1 MLVCSV
7 FIIQVS
13 VPVDLSK
20 LSDVVKTDAV
30 KNAAYGKLVTK
41 VNNIDTSGFVL
52 KTKYDA
58 VKSQLKKIQKLVS
71 LLKNKLQ

>member
-20 LSDVVKTDAV
+20 LSDAVKTDAV

-58 VKSQLKKIQKLVS
+58 VKSQLKKS
-71 LLKNKLQ
+71 RN

>member
-20 LSDVVKTDAV
+20 LSDAVKTDAV

-41 VNNIDTSGFVL
+41 VNNIDISGFVL

>member
-13 VPVDLSK
+13 VPVDLGK
-20 LSDVVKTDAV
+20 LSDAVKTDAV

>member
-20 LSDVVKTDAV
+20 LSDAVKTNAV

>member
-20 LSDVVKTDAV
+20 LSDAVKTDAV

-41 VNNIDTSGFVL
+41 INNIDTSGFVL

>member
-58 VKSQLKKIQKLVS
+58 VKSQLKKIQKLAS

>member
-20 LSDVVKTDAV
+20 LSDAVKIDAV

>member
-20 LSDVVKTDAV
+20 LSDAVKTDAV

-52 KTKYDA
+52 KTKCDA

>member
-20 LSDVVKTDAV
+20 LSDTVKTDAV

>member
-20 LSDVVKTDAV
+20 LSDAVKTDAV

>member
-20 LSDVVKTDAV
+20 LSDAVKTDPV

>member
-20 LSDVVKTDAV
+20 LSDAVKTDAV

-58 VKSQLKKIQKLVS
+58 VKSQLTKIQKLVS